1 VGIELGAL
9 ALAVVGFNIGRYI
22 QGKSTAYQDFYLE
35 SRRVTHSVTQAK
47 QNNMMEDKMSNLKRS
62 VKSIYYGQQ
71 ERNLR
76 PA

>member
-35 SRRVTHSVTQAK
+35 SRRVTHSVTQA
-47 QNNMMEDKMSNLKRS
+47 N
-62 VKSIYYGQQ
+62 
-71 ERNLR
+71 
-76 PA
+76 